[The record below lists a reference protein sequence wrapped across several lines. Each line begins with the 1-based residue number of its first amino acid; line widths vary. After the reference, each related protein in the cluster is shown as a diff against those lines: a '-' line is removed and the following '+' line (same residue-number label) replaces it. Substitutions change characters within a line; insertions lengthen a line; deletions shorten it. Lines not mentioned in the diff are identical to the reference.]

1 MREPDDDGGEV
12 IMTALFSYRTKVIY
26 SKRELEQDL
35 ARKARH
41 MFRRASVG
49 LDRS

>member
-26 SKRELEQDL
+26 SKRELEKDL